1 MLKYLNSQH
10 ISTIKISASA
20 IHFFITVCS
29 QKKLF
34 QNFLIQNI
42 LSLKKYFIKILKL
55 FHVRVLLL
63 INELCLKPADLF

>member
-20 IHFFITVCS
+20 IHFFITVFS

-42 LSLKKYFIKILKL
+42 LSLKKLIYKKNSQNRKFTNLRL
-55 FHVRVLLL
+55 F
-63 INELCLKPADLF
+63 KKTQ